1 MNASELV
8 TDNYHS
14 IRLLYYFSKLW
25 DLWGNFN
32 LHLTTYI
39 ERGYNEYFAGF
50 CSVQWFAPPQRRGR
64 RVNRN
69 DLDELDELE
78 DLDEEVLEFGDG
90 DGDGDGQDLYRW
102 LHMSCIF
109 RASYFGN
116 RTPN

>member
-1 MNASELV
+1 MNARELI

-50 CSVQWFAPPQRRGR
+50 CSIQWFAPPQRRNR
-64 RVNRN
+64 RFNWN
-69 DLDELDELE
+69 ELDE
-78 DLDEEVLEFGDG
+78 EEFEFGNG
-90 DGDGDGQDLYRW
+90 DGDGDGQELYRW

-109 RASYFGN
+109 RASRSSN
-116 RTPN
+116 TVPN